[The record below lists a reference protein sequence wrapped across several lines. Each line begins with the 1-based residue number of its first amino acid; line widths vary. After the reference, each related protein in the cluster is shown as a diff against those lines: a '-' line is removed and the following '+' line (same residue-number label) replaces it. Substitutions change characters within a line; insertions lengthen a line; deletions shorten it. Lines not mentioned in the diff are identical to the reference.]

1 MGTIQGQEQNKG
13 GVNIAWE
20 RMQSRELAHVRS
32 ATTRGPRCCLSQD
45 ICWGVSC
52 HPSRLC
58 SALDGPLCRGVS
70 YVTKLL
76 YLEPHAPC
84 VDFIIVRLKE
94 IIPKFY
100 PYSILLFLMV
110 LPKAAT

>member
-1 MGTIQGQEQNKG
+1 MCTLLRHEVI
-13 GVNIAWE
+13 VA
-20 RMQSRELAHVRS
+20 VS
-32 ATTRGPRCCLSQD
+32 AKISY
-45 ICWGVSC
+45 WGVSC

-58 SALDGPLCRGVS
+58 SALDGPPCRGVS

-76 YLEPHAPC
+76 YLEPHPPC

-100 PYSILLFLMV
+100 PLFYSFIPNGFNQSSHLIFSM
-110 LPKAAT
+110 